1 MMNKKSKILHICKLF
16 GIIWTMVSLFSFS
29 CIAKTAFTK
38 QKPVGVMSTAVKN
51 QIAVSWEPV
60 TGASGY
66 EIYEEKKPQEANGT
80 EYEESTTDF
89 FCAATVESKT
99 CQYVFKAREAGAEY
113 CYYVR
118 AYKTAGDG
126 KRTYS
131 KKSVVVSTTV
141 AVNATSTVK
150 NFLKTAIAP
159 IGSTMYVWGGG
170 WNKADTGAGTDA
182 KRIGLSPAWRSFAKN
197 KKASYN
203 YKNYRYQIH
212 NGLDCSG
219 YVGWVV
225 YNVLNT
231 KMSKKGYVYSASK
244 QAKIFSKAGFG
255 SYTEASKVKDYKAGD
270 IMSSTCKCCGHV
282 WIVIGQCED
291 GSVVLVH
298 SSPAGVQINGTVT
311 PGGTKNSQ
319 AVKLSQKYMK
329 KYYSQWYNRYPKMD
343 RGSSYLSHYGQMR
356 WLTSGD
362 KVILSDPDGYQNMS
376 PEEILRDLFDEN

>member
-1 MMNKKSKILHICKLF
+1 MISKKSKMMHICMLF
-16 GIIWTMVSLFSFS
+16 GIIWIMMNLFSIS

-38 QKPVGVMSTAVKN
+38 KKPVGVMSTAVKN
-51 QIAVSWEPV
+51 QIAVSWEPLSE
-60 TGASGY
+60 ASGY
-66 EIYEEKKPQEANGT
+66 EIYEGIKSKGAGDT
-80 EYEESTTDF
+80 AYEENAADF
-89 FCAATVESKT
+89 VCVATVEGKSS
-99 CQYVFKAREAGAEY
+99 QYVLKAKDAGTEY

-118 AYKTAGDG
+118 AYKAAGDG
-126 KRTYS
+126 KKTHS
-131 KKSVVVSTTV
+131 KKSDVVSTTV
-141 AVNATSTVK
+141 AIEGTSTIK

-182 KRIGLSPAWRSFAKN
+182 KRIGLSPAWRNFAKN

-231 KMSKKGYVYSASK
+231 KVSKKGYVYSASK
-244 QAKIFSKAGFG
+244 QAKTFSKAGFG
-255 SYTEASKVKDYKAGD
+255 SYTEALNVKDYKAGD

-311 PGGTKNSQ
+311 PNGTKNSQ

-329 KYYSQWYNRYPKMD
+329 KYYKQWYNRYPKMD
-343 RGSSYLSHYGQMR
+343 RGNSYLSHYGQMR
-356 WLTSGD
+356 WTTTGD
-362 KVILSDPDGYQNMS
+362 RVVLSDPDGYQNMS
-376 PEEILRDLFDEN
+376 PEEILKDLFEEN

>member
-1 MMNKKSKILHICKLF
+1 MSSKVTKIVHISVLF
-16 GIIWTMVSLFSFS
+16 GIVWTMMNLFSFS
-29 CIAKTAFTK
+29 CMAKTAFTK

-60 TGASGY
+60 SEASGY
-66 EIYEEKKPQEANGT
+66 EIYEGKKLRKAGETSNEEKITDFVHVATVNGKTSQYILKAKDAGT
-80 EYEESTTDF
+80 EYS
-89 FCAATVESKT
+89 
-99 CQYVFKAREAGAEY
+99 
-113 CYYVR
+113 YYVR

-126 KRTYS
+126 KKTYS
-131 KKSVVVSTTV
+131 KKSDVASTMV
-141 AVNATSTVK
+141 ALEGTSTIK

-197 KKASYN
+197 KKSSYN

-219 YVGWVV
+219 YVGWAV

-231 KMSKKGYVYSASK
+231 KGNKKGYVYSASK
-244 QAKIFSKAGFG
+244 QAKNLSKAGFG
-255 SYTEASKVKDYKAGD
+255 SYKEASQVKDYKAGD
-270 IMSSTCKCCGHV
+270 LMSSTCKCCGHV

-291 GSVVLVH
+291 KSVVLVH

-311 PGGTKNSQ
+311 PNGKKNSQ

-329 KYYSQWYNRYPKMD
+329 KYYRQWYNRYSKMD

-356 WLTSGD
+356 WTTTGEH
-362 KVILSDPDGYQNMS
+362 VVLSDPDGYQNMS
-376 PEEILRDLFDEN
+376 PEGILKDLFGEN